1 MCTYLQFEIV
11 NPSFLRLTKGKKLM
25 KLNKFGM
32 LYENILDENPNYFDD
47 YEDSDQHFSEF
58 VYQSSQCPAERFV
71 GFTSSVVGQSYLR
84 R

>member
-32 LYENILDENPNYFDD
+32 LYENILDENPNYLK
-47 YEDSDQHFSEF
+47 E
-58 VYQSSQCPAERFV
+58 
-71 GFTSSVVGQSYLR
+71 VVIDNDKLMN
-84 R
+84 